1 MNLHQLVRGA
11 ISSINPDQPITIK
24 KFTGYDNSG
33 VYAIP
38 TYESFETTAQIQPI
52 RSSDI
57 QHINN
62 FNTSSVYKNMYLNGD
77 WNGLNRAIGSGGDLV
92 IWNNQTWYIVAVDEN
107 FSPTAGWTKITVCLQ
122 IDEGVTDDA
131 A

>member
-1 MNLHQLVRGA
+1 MNLHQLVRRA
-11 ISSINPDQPITIK
+11 ISSINPDQTVTIK
-24 KFTGYDNSG
+24 KFIGYDNSG

-38 TYESFETTAQIQPI
+38 SYEEVQTTAQIQPI

-77 WNGLNRAIGSGGDLV
+77 WNGLNRAVGSGGDLV
-92 IWNNQTWYIVAVDEN
+92 VWNNQTWYVVAVDEN

-122 IDEGVTDDA
+122 IDEGATDDEQ
-131 A
+131 